1 MADNN
6 DLELIHNALM
16 NLQSVLKERFVLV
29 EEIKDLPKNLKSK
42 QQALSNAN
50 SKYLELTNNFNGAKE
65 AFTSNSIKY
74 DEAVRYR
81 TDSEKKMDD
90 ISTQREYEALSKQID
105 DAKVKE
111 QSLLKARTVS
121 QTQVNELQTQ

>member
-42 QQALSNAN
+42 QQALSKIGRAH
-50 SKYLELTNNFNGAKE
+50 
-65 AFTSNSIKY
+65 
-74 DEAVRYR
+74 V
-81 TDSEKKMDD
+81 
-90 ISTQREYEALSKQID
+90 
-105 DAKVKE
+105 
-111 QSLLKARTVS
+111 
-121 QTQVNELQTQ
+121 